1 MVCKCLTH
9 CLAFGQHTPIS
20 SSLGGVPTFT
30 SFSVSQ
36 SLSPQDRAAY
46 KEYIS
51 NVSVGA
57 GWCWGKGGFGGPLSG
72 TPGFSLRLCSPSLQK
87 RKSMTKLRGPNPKS
101 SRTALQSKS
110 VRSSSKMEGGVLGA
124 WRSVAQTTDMPLPLP
139 GV

>member
-1 MVCKCLTH
+1 MVYKCLTH

-57 GWCWGKGGFGGPLSG
+57 GWCWGKGGVWGSTVWNSWLLPSSVFP
-72 TPGFSLRLCSPSLQK
+72 FSAE
-87 RKSMTKLRGPNPKS
+87 T
-101 SRTALQSKS
+101 
-110 VRSSSKMEGGVLGA
+110 
-124 WRSVAQTTDMPLPLP
+124 
-139 GV
+139 